1 MATSYLFHNPHHL
14 IYFDN
19 NEYVKISIM
28 TCDHPSVYAQKNVLS
43 TKATSL
49 ADLTQ
54 LWKSNKLIIKI

>member
-14 IYFDN
+14 IYFEN

-28 TCDHPSVYAQKNVLS
+28 TFDHPSVYAQRNVLPI
-43 TKATSL
+43 KATSL

-54 LWKSNKLIIKI
+54 L